1 MVINYSYTIIYDYV
15 HVLAIAAT
23 DHASGAG
30 GLGRVGSLSLLSLM
44 PARLRLLYD
53 SELEAAAARLAA
65 QNRILEQDGISGP
78 WLGLFGPF
86 LRSYSSSR
94 ATASRSWIVRSHR

>member
-1 MVINYSYTIIYDYV
+1 MVINYSYTIIYDL

-53 SELEAAAARLAA
+53 GELEALAARLAA
-65 QNRILEQDGISGP
+65 QNEILEQDGISGP

-94 ATASRSWIVRSHR
+94 ATAWRSWIVRSHR